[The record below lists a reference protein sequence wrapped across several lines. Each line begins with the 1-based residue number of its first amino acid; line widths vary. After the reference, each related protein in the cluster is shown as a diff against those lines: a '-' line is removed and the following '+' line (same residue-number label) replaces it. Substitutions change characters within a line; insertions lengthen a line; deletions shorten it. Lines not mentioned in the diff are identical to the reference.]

1 MTVATV
7 QVFFAILAVIA
18 QAAIVILLVLRL
30 AATGSSTARDWYDGI
45 ARAIAPSA
53 LVMAWV
59 VAVLATTG
67 SLYFSEVAHFEPCRL
82 CWYQRIAM
90 YPLVVILGIGA
101 AWRDAAAA
109 RYARA
114 VAAIGA
120 LIAAYH
126 VALEWVPALDSGACS
141 VGTPCTLIWFREFG
155 YISLPTLA
163 LTAFLLIITLL
174 SVRPSEAPDED
185 AGSEFATGT
194 VRRLP

>member
-7 QVFFAILAVIA
+7 QLFFAILAVLA
-18 QAAIVILLVLRL
+18 QVAIVGILVLRV
-30 AATGSSTARDWYDGI
+30 AAVGSSTARDWYDDI
-45 ARAIAPSA
+45 AGAIAPNA

-59 VAVLATTG
+59 VALLATTG
-67 SLYFSEVAHFEPCRL
+67 SLYFSEVAQFEPCRL

-90 YPLVVILGIGA
+90 YPLVVILAVGI

-109 RYARA
+109 RYARP

-126 VALEWVPALDSGACS
+126 VVLEWVPSLDSGACS
-141 VGTPCTLIWFREFG
+141 VGTPCTLIWFRELG

-174 SVRPSEAPDED
+174 SVRPSEVSDED
-185 AGSEFATGT
+185 AEPETAADPS
-194 VRRLP
+194 RRLP